1 MWERLTEDEVLDVQL
16 DTLSAGEFVRE
27 VCRWLGRRLD
37 PSRLPP
43 GWDDVAQA
51 NDNASG
57 SPPDAGTDVT
67 AVNSDTVDG
76 WPAQPDESEDGL
88 APFTVPKPDSS

>member
-1 MWERLTEDEVLDVQL
+1 EDEVLDVQL

-37 PSRLPP
+37 PSRLPQ
-43 GWDDVAQA
+43 GWDDVAKA

-57 SPPDAGTDVT
+57 SPPDAGTDIT
-67 AVNSDTVDG
+67 AVNPDTGHG
-76 WPAQPDESEDGL
+76 WPEPPDESDDGRPPSGPRKL
-88 APFTVPKPDSS
+88 DSS